1 MLIISNKKMNK
12 MSNLFVVLSFVAT
25 FGCGEKPNNNNNS
38 VEPPETTYDVYG
50 YTSTASRSMTFNKGG
65 VNFSSN
71 GNMSPNTIKIYP
83 DVKYQT
89 IDGFGAALT
98 GSSCY
103 NLLKMTSTDRADF
116 MKEIFDTV
124 DGLGLSYVRVSIGC
138 SDFSLSEYTCCDQQG
153 IENFALTSEELNYVI
168 PILKEALAYNPNIKV
183 LGSPWTAPRWMKVR
197 EKGDSAP
204 YNSWTGGHLNTAY
217 YQDYATY
224 FVKWIRAFE
233 AQCVPIYAITIQNE
247 PLNPGNSASMLME
260 WDEQRDFIKTAL
272 GPKLQQAGLHTK
284 VFVFDHNYNYDDIN
298 SQNDYPIRIYE
309 DADAAQYVQ
318 GAAYHHYGGSRSE
331 LVDIRDQRADKDLI
345 FSEGSIGT
353 WNGGRDLA
361 NNFTRELEEGIDL
374 VAKWCKAVIVWNLM
388 LDMNG
393 APNRPNGCTT
403 CYGAVDITS
412 DYKSITRN
420 THYYET
426 GHLSK
431 VVKAGAVRIK
441 SDGYKPS
448 GLIYEAF
455 RNPDGSYAL
464 VVLNKSA
471 AEITFTV
478 EDDTHWFTYSVPSKG
493 CVSLRW

>member
-1 MLIISNKKMNK
+1 MNTVFITLSLIAAAFFSCEPT
-12 MSNLFVVLSFVAT
+12 SEPT
-25 FGCGEKPNNNNNS
+25 PKPS
-38 VEPPETTYDVYG
+38 TPETFDVYG
-50 YTSTASRSMTFNKGG
+50 YTSTASRSMTFNESG
-65 VNFSSN
+65 VNFFTG
-71 GNMSPNTIKIYP
+71 GNMSPNTIRIYP

-98 GSSCY
+98 GASCY
-103 NLLKMTSTDRADF
+103 NLLRMPPADRSAF

-138 SDFSLSEYTCCDQQG
+138 SDFSLSEYTCCDRQG

-183 LGSPWTAPRWMKVR
+183 LGSPWTAPRWMKVS
-197 EKGDSAP
+197 EKGGSAP

-233 AQCVPIYAITIQNE
+233 AQCVPVYAITIQNE
-247 PLNPGNSASMLME
+247 PLNSGNSASMLME
-260 WDEQRDFIKTAL
+260 WDEQRDFIKNAL

-284 VFVFDHNYNYDDIN
+284 VFVFDHNYNYDDIS
-298 SQNDYPIRIYE
+298 SQNDYPIHIYNDG
-309 DADAAQYVQ
+309 DAEQYVA
-318 GAAYHHYGGSRSE
+318 GAAYHHYGGTRAE
-331 LVDIRDQRADKDLI
+331 LSDIHNQRPGKDLI

-353 WNGGRDLA
+353 WNSGRDLE
-361 NNFTRELEEGIDL
+361 NNFTREVEEGIDL

-393 APNRPNGCTT
+393 APNRPGGCTT
-403 CYGAVDITS
+403 CFGAVDIAS

-420 THYYET
+420 THYYEI

-431 VVKAGAVRIK
+431 VVKAGAVCIK
-441 SDGYKPS
+441 ADGYSPS
-448 GLIYEAF
+448 GLVYQAF
-455 RNPDGSYAL
+455 RNPDGSHAL
-464 VVLNKSA
+464 VVLNKSN
-471 AEITFTV
+471 AEITFV
-478 EDDTHWFTYSVPSKG
+478 AEDDTHSFSYSLQPKAA
-493 CVSLRW
+493 VSLRW